1 MARYKRKVRF
11 RNVISAILA
20 IALIVGA
27 CAGITAILRN
37 QTKKISPLVFS
48 RGAIDEQ
55 GQYVKSETSICN
67 EELIDCQGLT
77 VVPGFKSNGTY
88 RIFYYSA
95 NESYIGSTEEMK
107 VTDGTYTKGE
117 SFIFARYCRIM
128 ITPDAVDEDGKADKD
143 FKIKFYEAL
152 KYASLF
158 TIKVN
163 KVQHSEPEEMVE
175 VLTNHYKNL
184 GAGTYNPTFGA
195 PFTESETA
203 STYFFEPIALEG
215 SSVVY
220 VKMPIS
226 SIDVKINGYS
236 VPHLYFGVLEENGK
250 FNSSISTNVSSIIE
264 QSDDCYIVEYDV
276 PSGCSHVFGYVDKDS
291 VDKVGIYLN

>member
-1 MARYKRKVRF
+1 M
-11 RNVISAILA
+11 NPLS
-20 IALIVGA
+20 
-27 CAGITAILRN
+27 LR
-37 QTKKISPLVFS
+37 
-48 RGAIDEQ
+48 
-55 GQYVKSETSICN
+55 
-67 EELIDCQGLT
+67 
-77 VVPGFKSNGTY
+77 
-88 RIFYYSA
+88 
-95 NESYIGSTEEMK
+95 
-107 VTDGTYTKGE
+107 
-117 SFIFARYCRIM
+117 
-128 ITPDAVDEDGKADKD
+128 DEDGKADKD

-152 KYASLF
+152 KYARLF

-175 VLTNHYKNL
+175 ALTNHYKNL
-184 GAGTYNPTFGA
+184 GAGTYNPTFGI

-226 SIDVKINGYS
+226 SIDVKINGSS
-236 VPHLYFGVLEENGK
+236 VPYLYFGVMEENGK
-250 FNSSISTNVSSIIE
+250 FNSSISINTSSIIE
-264 QSDDCYIVEYDV
+264 QSDDCYIVKYNV